1 MKFALTLA
9 SLLISSHSF
18 AYSLK
23 NKTLESFADYAQEL
37 NHASNGSIQATT
49 ASGPDFE
56 INSRKNVATP
66 VIALPNPDYIQ
77 SLFKIDVEKANENF
91 GVKDFASAK
100 KAFYK
105 EQKFKKFSQKFTRP
119 YAYPS
124 DWRSLFHP
132 PIKTLEHPREVYGRQ
147 FASLDESIKA
157 ESPLFDPELHT
168 KLDALTKTEMTS
180 GNSVSLLS
188 NGQNSFRE
196 KIRMVKASKNFFFSA
211 VMVQYCD
218 ETGSQMVDALIERAQ
233 AGVDVRLVVENV
245 WTRLILKKCLKKLTN
260 GGVKVTLATGFF
272 QRKNLATVMHDKFW
286 IRDGEEAIMGGQ
298 NMHDF
303 ENHSNGFNGL
313 TRDRDVLIKE
323 GPAVTELIKEFVKL
337 WNYFRKEEDL
347 TLKPYS
353 ELANKKTEL
362 EKAAGK
368 RGQNL
373 YAQWLTDPVQKT
385 QGLCRVI
392 VQGSQTSRTLISKA
406 YLEIF
411 KNTQHSMLID
421 TLSLRFK
428 EKQMDDVYNSML
440 AKLIMDKARAGVKV
454 DLISNGIDADMGE
467 TGTKIKKII
476 EKFQAIGETNM
487 AKVMEEILGVMAA
500 IYSRPNHKAMEA
512 MARTPNIDTWEY
524 FNHIHSKQMVFD
536 HIMTSTGS
544 FNLDQHSYKNHESTL
559 ICLDKNLA
567 EESIDGFVTDIAN
580 SVPVI
585 AD

>member
-1 MKFALTLA
+1 MKFTLTLT
-9 SLLISSHSF
+9 SLLICLHAVAF
-18 AYSLK
+18 ASQ
-23 NKTLESFADYAQEL
+23 ESFNGFSLYLE
-37 NHASNGSIQATT
+37 HASNGSIQSTSST
-49 ASGPDFE
+49 GPDFE
-56 INSRKNVATP
+56 INTRKNVAKP
-66 VIALPNPDYIQ
+66 LIEVQNPDYIQ
-77 SLFKIDVEKANENF
+77 GLFKIDIEKANENF

-119 YAYPS
+119 YAYPT

-132 PIKTLEHPREVYGRQ
+132 PIRTIDYPREVYGRQ
-147 FASLDESIKA
+147 FASLNETVKA
-157 ESPLFDPELHT
+157 ESDLFDPELHT
-168 KLDALTKTEMTS
+168 RLDSLTQTEMTS
-180 GNSVSLLS
+180 GNKVSLLS

-196 KIRMVKASKNFFFSA
+196 KIRMVKASKKFFFSA

-245 WTRLILKKCLKKLTN
+245 WTRLILKKCLQKLKD

-272 QRKNLATVMHDKFW
+272 QRKNLMTVMHDKFW

-337 WNYFRKEEDL
+337 WNYFQKEEDP

-362 EKAAGK
+362 ERAAGK
-368 RGQNL
+368 RGQSN
-373 YAQWLTDPVQKT
+373 YGQWLSEPVQKT

-411 KNTQHSMLID
+411 KSTEHSMLID

-428 EKQMDDVYNSML
+428 EKKMDDVYNSML
-440 AKLIMDKARAGVKV
+440 VKLIMDKARAGVKV

-476 EKFQAIGETNM
+476 EKFQAIGEYNI

-512 MARTPNIDTWEY
+512 LARTPNIDSWEY

-567 EESIDGFVTDIAN
+567 EESIDGFVTDISN